1 MSQQPVSVT
10 PSLSPFQLSQS
21 PYEAGW
27 IEEGLYYRGETPPSG
42 HGKSEDW
49 VQIPHEGYI
58 PFCEDV
64 LKQLYVESNLKS
76 RSGEL
81 VDWTQCKNGQ
91 TEQQLQV
98 RQEGVEDSAPA
109 TTAG

>member
-1 MSQQPVSVT
+1 MKRLGEQLFGEKFIFFYEPEFGSVLQMTSRHQPKVS
-10 PSLSPFQLSQS
+10 LM
-21 PYEAGW
+21 
-27 IEEGLYYRGETPPSG
+27 LYGTS
-42 HGKSEDW
+42 S
-49 VQIPHEGYI
+49 VCCFLPHEGYI

-81 VDWTQCKNGQ
+81 VDWTQRKNGQ